1 MISHNIIRNCGL
13 PQHHRELAGRASQNK
28 QAVKKGLYMRVLLV
42 DDEVEFVTALSDRL
56 RMRSIEVEVAYDGLQ
71 ALRHVE
77 NHETDVVVLDLK
89 MPGLDG
95 MEVLSR
101 LRRAY
106 SDIQVVILAGHGAEH
121 QEKQTR
127 RLNVYGC
134 LTKPTDIET
143 LVDKIR
149 GAYMYKR
156 GGR

>member
-1 MISHNIIRNCGL
+1 
-13 PQHHRELAGRASQNK
+13 
-28 QAVKKGLYMRVLLV
+28 MRVLLV
-42 DDEVEFVTALSDRL
+42 DDEVEFVTTLSDRL
-56 RMRSIEVEVAYDGLQ
+56 RMRSIEAAVVYNGLQ
-71 ALRHVE
+71 ALEYVE
-77 NHETDVVVLDLK
+77 NHEIDVVVLDLK

-101 LRRAY
+101 LRRAF
-106 SDIQVVILAGHGAEH
+106 SDIQVVILAGHGVEH

-143 LVDKIR
+143 LVDNIR
-149 GAYMYKR
+149 GAYRYKK

>member
-1 MISHNIIRNCGL
+1 
-13 PQHHRELAGRASQNK
+13 
-28 QAVKKGLYMRVLLV
+28 MRVLLV
-42 DDEVEFVTALSDRL
+42 DDEVEFVTTLSDRL
-56 RMRSIEVEVAYDGLQ
+56 RMRSIKAEVVYDGLQ
-71 ALRHVE
+71 ALEYVE

-101 LRRAY
+101 LSRAY
-106 SDIQVVILAGHGAEH
+106 PDIQVVILSGHGAEH

-143 LVDKIR
+143 LVENIR
-149 GAYMYKR
+149 RAYKYKKWER
-156 GGR
+156 